1 MEDLKEEK
9 QLHWKKTVTK
19 MVNTTSKLADKVET
33 VLNKTADTVFIAADM
48 IGGVASGLSAKVFEK
63 FTEGANKW
71 SALKNKSAEKMAKSH
86 TKMET
91 AKKEFHDKLAAG
103 VEKLVEKGN
112 QLVSFVVGVV
122 DGVVGKVGD
131 KIQETKSKVQ
141 EHKSENKARIFF
153 VPLPSKFSTSSA
165 RIVAPVQPVST
176 PVVVPAEVVVKQENT
191 TTAETSATQSIYSY

>member
-9 QLHWKKTVTK
+9 QLHWNKTITK
-19 MVNTTSKLADKVET
+19 MVNATSKLADKVET
-33 VLNKTADTVFIAADM
+33 VLNRTADTVFIAADM
-48 IGGVASGLSAKVFEK
+48 IGGVASGLSAKVGETI
-63 FTEGANKW
+63 TEGSNKW
-71 SALKNKSAEKMAKSH
+71 SELKNKSAEKMAN
-86 TKMET
+86 TRANIET
-91 AKKEFHDKLAAG
+91 AKNEFHDKLAAG
-103 VEKLVEKGN
+103 VGKLVEKGN

-153 VPLPSKFSTSSA
+153 VPLPSKFSTLSA

-176 PVVVPAEVVVKQENT
+176 PVAVPAEVVVKQENIT
-191 TTAETSATQSIYSY
+191 TTETSTPQSIYSY

>member
-9 QLHWKKTVTK
+9 QLHWNKTVTK

-48 IGGVASGLSAKVFEK
+48 IGGVASGLSAKVVEK

-71 SALKNKSAEKMAKSH
+71 SALKNKSAEKMVNTH

-103 VEKLVEKGN
+103 VEKGN

-131 KIQETKSKVQ
+131 KIQETKTKVQ
-141 EHKSENKARIFF
+141 EHKSEHKARIFF
-153 VPLPSKFSTSSA
+153 VPLPSKLSTSSA

-176 PVVVPAEVVVKQENT
+176 PVAVPAEIVVKQEI
-191 TTAETSATQSIYSY
+191 TSTMDTSTPQSIYSY